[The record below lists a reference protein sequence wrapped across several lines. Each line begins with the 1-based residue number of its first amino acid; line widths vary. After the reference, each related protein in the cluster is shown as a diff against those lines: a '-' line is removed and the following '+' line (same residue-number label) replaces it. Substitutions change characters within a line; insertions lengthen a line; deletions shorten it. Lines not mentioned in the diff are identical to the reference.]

1 MKPLRRW
8 IIGLIVAAITAVTD
22 LTALGAGTIP
32 AQTAS
37 GNGSLLTWL
46 PALFFMLLGLFLA
59 GAGLFMPQLNR
70 RLGFGRRS
78 QLITNPRLQCSAR
91 QIEVMSRVVQILL
104 GLGLVS
110 HGLALL
116 SFANLNLISFLFLGL
131 AILGILII
139 IGITIY
145 NWRA

>member
-1 MKPLRRW
+1 M
-8 IIGLIVAAITAVTD
+8 AAITAVTD

-78 QLITNPRLQCSAR
+78 QLITNPRLQRSAR
-91 QIEVMSRVVQILL
+91 QIEVISRVVQILL

-110 HGLALL
+110 HGLSLVSSA
-116 SFANLNLISFLFLGL
+116 FTILNLISFLLLGL
-131 AILGILII
+131 AVLGILII